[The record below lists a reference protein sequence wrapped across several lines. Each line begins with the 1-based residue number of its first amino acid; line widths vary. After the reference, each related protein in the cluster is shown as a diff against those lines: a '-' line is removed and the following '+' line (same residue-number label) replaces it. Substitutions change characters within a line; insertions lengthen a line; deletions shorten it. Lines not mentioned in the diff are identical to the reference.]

1 MDFIDA
7 IKNRRSFYGISNKS
21 TVNHKRILEIVKLAT
36 KYTPS
41 AFNSQSQMTAILLG
55 EKHNQLWDIV
65 LNTLRSYVPPN
76 GFAKTAEK
84 IKGFQAG
91 YGTVLYFNDDSMTQS
106 LQVQNPLYAD
116 NFPIWAEQAN
126 GMLQFAVWSLLEC
139 EGLGASLQHYNPLI
153 DTEVTAAF
161 ELPKSWRLIAQMPFG
176 MPTAQPDAKEFT
188 DIDTRVKIL
197 K

>member
-7 IKNRRSFYGISNKS
+7 MKNRRSFYGISNKS
-21 TVNHKRILEIVKLAT
+21 TVDSEKIIEIVRFAT

-41 AFNSQSQMTAILLG
+41 AYNSQSQMTAILFG
-55 EKHNQLWDIV
+55 EKHHQLWDIV
-65 LNTLRSYVPPN
+65 LSVLRNYVPDA
-76 GFAKTAEK
+76 GFAKTQEK
-84 IKGFQAG
+84 INGFRAG
-91 YGTVLYFNDDSMTQS
+91 YGTVLYFNDDSITQS
-106 LQVQNPLYAD
+106 LQEQNPLYAD
-116 NFPIWAEQAN
+116 NFPVWAEQAN

-153 DTEVTAAF
+153 DTEISAAF
-161 ELPKSWRLIAQMPFG
+161 ELPKCWRLIAQMPFG
-176 MPTAQPDAKEFT
+176 TPTAQPGAKEFN